1 MRFERISV
9 FAMLAF
15 ALASGCS
22 ASRNAA
28 TSLRE
33 NDADESAE
41 TQVIVPPRHEHE
53 FAPGTIP
60 PRDEFQDPQQNS
72 GPREPVPAPPAQG
85 VSRVKSVSFLKDLT
99 QKLRPADECGEDC
112 SDEELIGRCSPIE
125 PCVPSQDSAARIE
138 RYRSRVRAGEDPQ
151 RLNPMRSLKNSLG
164 RLFQKPPASCAAS
177 ECASQIADRDF
188 PTHVPVPQSGTAGM
202 GPSATNL
209 AGEATRNSASLQHHR
224 RSGALARRL
233 ELPDSDP
240 GLIQPSN
247 SVPLPEDASSANED
261 TSTAIPLNP
270 APTNRSALP
279 AVPVESL
286 APAKAVPSPTPGP
299 SNQLVEPPVW
309 PRLRGTAQEPAHS
322 VSQSVVLPQP
332 PVTQPSGIQII
343 PRSRY

>member
-9 FAMLAF
+9 FAVLAF

-33 NDADESAE
+33 HDADESPE

-60 PRDEFQDPQQNS
+60 PKDEFHDPPQNS

-85 VSRVKSVSFLKDLT
+85 VSRVKSVSFLRDLS
-99 QKLRPADECGEDC
+99 QKRRPTDECGENC

-138 RYRSRVRAGEDPQ
+138 RYRSRVRGGDDPQ

-164 RLFQKPPASCAAS
+164 NIFHKPTASCAATD
-177 ECASQIADRDF
+177 CASQIADREF
-188 PTHVPVPQSGTAGM
+188 PTHVPVPHSSAAGTGA
-202 GPSATNL
+202 SAPTK
-209 AGEATRNSASLQHHR
+209 AVEVPRNSADLQHHR

-233 ELPDSDP
+233 DLLDSDP
-240 GLIQPSN
+240 GLIQPVEM
-247 SVPLPEDASSANED
+247 VPNPVHAS
-261 TSTAIPLNP
+261 TTAEEETIAVPLNP
-270 APTNRSALP
+270 APPANSVPP
-279 AVPVESL
+279 AVPVESP
-286 APAKAVPSPTPGP
+286 APATSIPQPDPGP
-299 SNQLVEPPVW
+299 SNQLVEPPLW
-309 PRLRGTAQEPAHS
+309 PRLRGTALEPAHS
-322 VSQSVVLPQP
+322 VSQSVVLPLP
-332 PVTQPSGIQII
+332 PPAAQSGIQIV
-343 PRSRY
+343 PRPRY